1 MAQVNFFSQGIKFD
15 VKNPRKLSKWI
26 KNTANKEGSKLKE
39 VNYIFCS
46 DKKLLA
52 INKQYLRHTTLTD
65 IITFDNSEEPGQLES
80 DIFISVQRVKE
91 NALKL
96 KLPFEVELRRVMI
109 HGVLHL
115 LGYGDKSSSE
125 KAIMRKKEE
134 AYLSLY

>member
-15 VKNPRKLSKWI
+15 VKNPRKLCKWI